1 MKDIVDRMTLW
12 VTKMVQEG
20 SKPTLTKPAWHGGFG
35 WAHKVIKA
43 GEGRQTARRLARE
56 QQNRHATQANTH
68 QILVHGKHCMEESV
82 LIFIAKVYWLAIST
96 IPQGER
102 ETWRNKQSQIRAWTN
117 GRTFKVTKRRHNIF
131 QSTLTS
137 SMYGRKA
144 FRQKTWPKKFP
155 PQAKILLL
163 LTFRKIEIVRQDGI
177 MHVQIIITA

>member
-82 LIFIAKVYWLAIST
+82 LIFIAKVYWLAVST

-102 ETWRNKQSQIRAWTN
+102 KTWRNKQSQIRAKLDEN
-117 GRTFKVTKRRHNIF
+117 GRTFKVTKRR
-131 QSTLTS
+131 Q
-137 SMYGRKA
+137 Y
-144 FRQKTWPKKFP
+144 FP
-155 PQAKILLL
+155 VYFNQQHVWAKSFQAKNVAQNVSAPGENS
-163 LTFRKIEIVRQDGI
+163 TS
-177 MHVQIIITA
+177 T